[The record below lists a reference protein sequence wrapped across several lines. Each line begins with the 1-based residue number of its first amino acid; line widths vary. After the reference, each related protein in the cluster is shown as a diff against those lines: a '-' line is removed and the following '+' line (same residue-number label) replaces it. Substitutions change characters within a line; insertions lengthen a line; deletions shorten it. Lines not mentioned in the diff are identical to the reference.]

1 MSPSCGGVSKLVA
14 LWRTLPVAPKD
25 KPSPIRYSE
34 APPGS
39 AHKRKKLAEKKV
51 EALRKK
57 LQALS
62 YTMQGQDPRRLFAM
76 FDTDH
81 EGYKDKRW
89 NYEEFKDAVVR
100 GGQSGQISEDEH
112 MQLFEL
118 VDGRTSIGFDYA
130 RPLLQATAAELVLQR

>member
-1 MSPSCGGVSKLVA
+1 MFAASADVGLHADTGWNA
-14 LWRTLPVAPKD
+14 RYKD
-25 KPSPIRYSE
+25 KEKPSPIRYSE

-81 EGYKDKRW
+81 ESYKDRRW
-89 NYEEFKDAVVR
+89 NYEEFKDAVVKADVSKEGESKEGENR
-100 GGQSGQISEDEH
+100 RHIQLPRYLFHCPQVKLAQIES
-112 MQLFEL
+112 
-118 VDGRTSIGFDYA
+118 
-130 RPLLQATAAELVLQR
+130 

>member
-1 MSPSCGGVSKLVA
+1 MFAASADVGLHADTGWNA
-14 LWRTLPVAPKD
+14 RYKD
-25 KPSPIRYSE
+25 KEKPSPIRYSE

-81 EGYKDKRW
+81 ESYKDRRW

-100 GGQSGQISEDEH
+100 GGQAGQISEEEQ

-118 VDGRTSIGFDYA
+118 VDTDRNNAITID
-130 RPLLQATAAELVLQR
+130 ELNRVLRSG